1 MHHSSLQDKIAE
13 LSQAISS
20 TQEVKIKSIGEEIFN
35 LVESVISSNNKLRD
49 ENQKLRDEL
58 NRLKGEQGKP
68 SIRKQSQG
76 DHSSEKERN
85 KRKDVNRNT
94 KKKKKKINIDRVEI
108 CEIDKNVLPKDAV
121 FKGHESVVVQ
131 DIIIS
136 TDNIRF
142 DKQVYY
148 SPSLKKTFI
157 ADLPKGYHGTFG
169 PKLKALII
177 DLHNGAKM
185 TLSSIHTFMSNHG
198 LLISPATISRIT
210 TANIERFHQEKT
222 SIVETG
228 LSTSIYQQMDDTG
241 ARENGQN
248 CYTHILCNEWYT
260 SYFTKPDKSRLTIID
275 ILTQGKIT
283 FSFNELSY
291 QLMEQMK
298 LPQKHLIWLKRNTKQ
313 ELMTQSEIDSL
324 LEKLFPEPKK
334 NTFYRRIILD
344 SSAIVAYQQLNTPV
358 RILLTDDAPQ
368 FKNITEFHS
377 LCWVHDG
384 RSYKKLNPV
393 LFFSK
398 EKLNDFLERYWEYYH
413 KLLDYKKAPT
423 DEMAESLSEQFDEL
437 FSTETEYENL
447 DKRIRKTKLKK
458 DNLLLVLQFPELS
471 LHNNDSELGAREQAR
486 YRDISFHTMNNKGT
500 QAKDT
505 FMTIIQTAKKLGV
518 NTYHY
523 LYDRISE
530 KYNMPSLAEL
540 IKIKSQHFA

>member
-1 MHHSSLQDKIAE
+1 MHHSSLHDKIAE

-20 TQEVKIKSIGEEIFN
+20 TQEVKIKLIGEEIFN
-35 LVESVISSNNKLRD
+35 LVESVISSNNKLRN

-85 KRKDVNRNT
+85 KRKNVTRNS
-94 KKKKKKINIDRVEI
+94 KKKKKEINIDRVEI
-108 CEIDKNVLPKDAV
+108 CEIDKNSLPKDAV

-185 TLSSIHTFMSNHG
+185 TLSSIHTFVNNHG

-210 TANIERFHQEKT
+210 TDNIGRFHQEKT

-248 CYTHILCNEWYT
+248 FYTHILCNEWYT
-260 SYFTKPDKSRLTIID
+260 SYFTRPDKSRLTIIK
-275 ILTQGKIT
+275 ILTQDKIA
-283 FSFNELSY
+283 FSFNESSY
-291 QLMEQMK
+291 QLMDQMK
-298 LPQKHLIWLKRNTKQ
+298 LPKKHLIRLKHNVKQ
-313 ELMTQSEIDSL
+313 ELMTQSEVDSL

-334 NTFYRRIILD
+334 NTFCRRIILD

-358 RILLTDDAPQ
+358 RILLSDDALQ

-398 EKLNDFLERYWEYYH
+398 EKTRN
-413 KLLDYKKAPT
+413 
-423 DEMAESLSEQFDEL
+423 
-437 FSTETEYENL
+437 
-447 DKRIRKTKLKK
+447 
-458 DNLLLVLQFPELS
+458 
-471 LHNNDSELGAREQAR
+471 
-486 YRDISFHTMNNKGT
+486 
-500 QAKDT
+500 
-505 FMTIIQTAKKLGV
+505 
-518 NTYHY
+518 
-523 LYDRISE
+523 
-530 KYNMPSLAEL
+530 
-540 IKIKSQHFA
+540 